1 MEEMTP
7 KKAIEMILYKVA
19 NGEMPIS
26 SLETAMKAL
35 EYIIDE
41 KPVIEEMEIIRNTI
55 NNIINKIKLMVKT
68 GKYEAK
74 GGNWIIPLKEFN
86 EKITNERKLKKEL
99 NDLGIL
105 KSISEDRYCR
115 RIRKNGTRIPV
126 MTINIEKLGS

>member
-105 KSISEDRYCR
+105 KSISEDNLKASIEYS
-115 RIRKNGTRIPV
+115 
-126 MTINIEKLGS
+126 INKLV